1 MKDRELL
8 HYARQILLSDVDV
21 AGQERLKQSHVVVLG
36 LGWIFKNGGDKIQEV
51 VDEKNNVT
59 DIRAATIIDLL
70 YAIILFYFKIH
81 SKIPMSTTWV
91 FLGLLAG
98 RELAI
103 AIQSRGG
110 LGVRTPNQ
118 ALQMLSKDA
127 GMATIGLVIS
137 LIVAFMVNGGF

>member
-1 MKDRELL
+1 MWLQQDAANIAVYLPRS
-8 HYARQILLSDVDV
+8 LSGWEF
-21 AGQERLKQSHVVVLG
+21 AGFAGIVVLG

-91 FLGLLAG
+91 FFGFTSW
-98 RELAI
+98 
-103 AIQSRGG
+103 SRTRY
-110 LGVRTPNQ
+110 LDSIERWIWCRTPRQ
-118 ALQMLSKDA
+118 RRYKMLEWRRSAL
-127 GMATIGLVIS
+127 IS
-137 LIVAFMVNGGF
+137 LIVAHMVNGGF